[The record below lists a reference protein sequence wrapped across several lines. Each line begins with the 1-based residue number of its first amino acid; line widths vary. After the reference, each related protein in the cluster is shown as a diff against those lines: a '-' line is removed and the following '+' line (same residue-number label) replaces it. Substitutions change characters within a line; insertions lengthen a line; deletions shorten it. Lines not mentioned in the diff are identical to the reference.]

1 MDFND
6 DEKARIIREYDSL
19 EGPEARSE
27 YLAHL
32 GKQLVVLKSWRNY
45 LARKA
50 RAVNQSPA
58 ESSHT
63 GDDRECRV
71 SGRPRRHRSRP
82 HRRPLTPRG
91 SGGPSAH
98 HFSVRAR
105 RDRGRTSGAP
115 VVTFT
120 VTLTFTIEL

>member
-1 MDFND
+1 MDFSD
-6 DEKARIIREYDSL
+6 DEKARIIREHDDQ
-19 EGPEARSE
+19 EGPEARTE
-27 YLAHL
+27 YLAGYGIHP
-32 GKQLVVLKSWRNY
+32 VVLKSWRNH

-58 ESSHT
+58 ESSPT

-71 SGRPRRHRSRP
+71 SGRPRRRRSRP

-91 SGGPSAH
+91 SGGPRAH

-105 RDRGRTSGAP
+105 RDRKRTSGAP

-120 VTLTFTIEL
+120 VTITFTIEL